1 MLKAKFHFGNLAK
14 DMAART
20 AHLARRSVPRVA
32 AWWQRATRCIGR
44 KAQQQPDGREMT
56 TQRNVENG
64 GLL

>member
-14 DMAART
+14 DMATRT

-44 KAQQQPDGREMT
+44 KAQQQPDGRELK
-56 TQRNVENG
+56 TQLIAENG

>member
-1 MLKAKFHFGNLAK
+1 MLKANFHFGNLAK
-14 DMAART
+14 DMATRT

-44 KAQQQPDGREMT
+44 KAQQQPEGREMK
-56 TQRNVENG
+56 TQRIVEKG

>member
-14 DMAART
+14 DMATRT
-20 AHLARRSVPRVA
+20 AHLARISVPRVA

-44 KAQQQPDGREMT
+44 KAQQQPDGRKLK
-56 TQRNVENG
+56 TQLIVENG

>member
-1 MLKAKFHFGNLAK
+1 MLKAKLHFGILAK
-14 DMAART
+14 DMATRT

-44 KAQQQPDGREMT
+44 KAQQQPDGRELK
-56 TQRNVENG
+56 TQLMVEKG

>member
-1 MLKAKFHFGNLAK
+1 
-14 DMAART
+14 
-20 AHLARRSVPRVA
+20 VPRVA

-56 TQRNVENG
+56 TQRSVDSG

>member
-1 MLKAKFHFGNLAK
+1 MLKATFHFGDLAK

-20 AHLARRSVPRVA
+20 AHWARRSVPRVA

-56 TQRNVENG
+56 AQRRAENG

>member
-1 MLKAKFHFGNLAK
+1 MLKAKIYFGNLAK
-14 DMAART
+14 HIFARA

-56 TQRNVENG
+56 AQRRAENG